1 MKTTLNMKIRIARI
15 ISRIFNPLF
24 ITFYY
29 LLITIN
35 LKTQFM
41 MSVPASARWMLLSM
55 VLITTYILPGLLMG
69 IFSALISKRV
79 TFNKREVKITQLF
92 IAGLFYFLTY
102 HLLSKVQLSPVFNL
116 FILGSTTLIG
126 VCILITLVS
135 NISIYMTAM
144 GALVGALLG
153 VSMVLNIN
161 LLGFIIMALL
171 FAGMV
176 GYSRLALHQHRPV
189 EVYSGFL
196 LGVAGML
203 IHFLYV

>member
-1 MKTTLNMKIRIARI
+1 MKIIAAKI

-24 ITFYY
+24 ITFFY

-41 MSVPASARWMLLSM
+41 MSVPVSARWMLLSM
-55 VLITTYILPGLLMG
+55 ALITTYILPGLLMG
-69 IFSALISKRV
+69 IFSALITKRV
-79 TFNKREVKITQLF
+79 AFSNREIKIAQLF

-116 FILGSTTLIG
+116 FILGSTSLIG
-126 VCILITLVS
+126 ACILITLVS
-135 NISIYMTAM
+135 NISVYMTAM

-153 VSMVLNIN
+153 LSIVLNIN

-171 FAGMV
+171 FSGLV
-176 GYSRLALHQHRPV
+176 GFSRLALGHHRPL

>member
-1 MKTTLNMKIRIARI
+1 MKIIAAKI

-41 MSVPASARWMLLSM
+41 MSVPVSARWMLLSM

-69 IFSALISKRV
+69 IFSALITKRV
-79 TFNKREVKITQLF
+79 AFSNREIKIAQLF

-116 FILGSTTLIG
+116 FILGSTSLIG
-126 VCILITLVS
+126 ACILITLVS
-135 NISIYMTAM
+135 NISVYMTAM

-153 VSMVLNIN
+153 VSIVLNIN

-171 FAGMV
+171 FAGLV
-176 GYSRLALHQHRPV
+176 GFSRLALGHHRPL

-203 IHFLYV
+203 IHFLFV